1 MVCEQLL
8 LSITKQSRKDILP
21 FSSISL
27 VNSVNVSVLFAEMF
41 VEFVNLIFVH
51 YRDGIVKVA

>member
-8 LSITKQSRKDILP
+8 LTITKQSKNDFLP

-41 VEFVNLIFVH
+41 VEFVNLIVVH